1 MENQI
6 EKPVYETESAI
17 LSFSGSGNFFL
28 CDDYA
33 APIKIGI
40 AVYPSVRAATL
51 AHKTRDHRIKT
62 KIRNAITPADLKE
75 IERGIISPS
84 HWTKEYIIAKMT
96 ELTMQKFLKHPELKT
111 RLLATKP
118 KRLTNQTEPTLQRF
132 EIDEV
137 CDDQTYA
144 DILMNVREQL

>member
-33 APIKIGI
+33 APIKVGST
-40 AVYPSVRAATL
+40 VYPSVRAAVV
-51 AHKTRDHRIKT
+51 AHKTKNHRIKA
-62 KIRNAITPADLKE
+62 KIRNAMTAMNLKE
-75 IERGIISPS
+75 IERSIPAPS
-84 HWTKEYIIAKMT
+84 HWTKEYIIGKMT
-96 ELTMQKFLKHPELKT
+96 ELTMQKFLKHPELKK
-111 RLLATKP
+111 RFLATKP
-118 KRLTNQTEPTLQRF
+118 KWLTNQTEPTLQRL

-137 CDDQTYA
+137 CDEQTYA

>member
-28 CDDYA
+28 CDDYN
-33 APIKIGI
+33 APIKIGSI
-40 AVYPSVRAATL
+40 VYQSVRAAML
-51 AHKTRDHRIKT
+51 AYKTKNPRIKT
-62 KIRNAITPADLKE
+62 KIRNAITPADLKVL
-75 IERGIISPS
+75 ERSISTPS
-84 HWTKEYIIAKMT
+84 YWTKEYIIAKMT
-96 ELTMQKFLKHPELKT
+96 ELTIQKFIQHPQLKT
-111 RLLATKP
+111 KFLDTKP
-118 KRLTNQTEPTLQRF
+118 KSLKNKTEPTLQRF

-137 CDDQTYA
+137 CDEQTYA